1 MKPHTK
7 RYFVW
12 LPLWIA
18 LGVVA
23 GIVIGNMFSIFN
35 PVIQT
40 NVFRGGN
47 KLDAVIQFVN
57 DTYVDSVNTQ
67 ELIERTIPTFVS
79 ELDPHSTYIS
89 AEDMALTG
97 DDLEGHFGGIGVQ
110 FVLRNDTVMV
120 VNVIPGGPS
129 QAAGIR
135 PGDRIVYVNDS
146 VYTGKSMT
154 NDKVMRGLRGQKGT
168 DVKLGIKRFNS
179 PDIVDI
185 LVQRGDIPVNTV
197 DVSYSPAEKIGYIK
211 INKFGS
217 TTYQEFIAAISK
229 LKSQGDTSFILD
241 LRQNTGG
248 YMNAAIDMINEFLER
263 GQLIVY
269 TEGRAFPRENA
280 LANGSGSL
288 KKDQLIVL
296 IDEGSASASEIF
308 AGAIQDHDRGLVIG
322 RRSFGKGLVQNQQK
336 FRDGSALRLTIAR
349 YYTPSGR
356 SIQKPY
362 ELGKSGDYN
371 KDLVNRFLR
380 GEFYSQD
387 SIKQDHEHIYHTAGG
402 RPVYGNGGIMPDIF
416 IPRDTTGVNSYYITV
431 ANEGLIYEA
440 AFSYTDQNREKL
452 EEFKTWQEL
461 DNYLSRQPLVA
472 NLVNL
477 ANSKGVRY
485 RPHLVNESAKLIMTQ
500 LKAQII
506 RNIFDDDGFFP
517 VILEDD
523 IVLKKAIEL
532 LQQNKA
538 YPDIIRAEGYTSS
551 LQSNN
556 TVSYDRN
563 LKGIFRE
570 YLIDDSYYA

>member
-1 MKPHTK
+1 MKPHIK

-18 LGVVA
+18 LGVVV
-23 GIVIGNMFSIFN
+23 GIVIGNMYSIFN
-35 PVIQT
+35 PVSQT

-57 DTYVDSVNTQ
+57 DSYVDSVNTQ
-67 ELIERTIPTFVS
+67 ELIEKTIPTFIS

-97 DDLEGHFGGIGVQ
+97 DDLEGHFSGIGVQ

-120 VNVIPGGPS
+120 VSVIPGGPS
-129 QAAGIR
+129 QASGIR
-135 PGDRIVYVNDS
+135 PGDRIVFVNDS
-146 VYTGKSMT
+146 VYTGKGMT
-154 NDKVMRGLRGQKGT
+154 NDKVMRGLRGAKGT
-168 DVKLGIKRFNS
+168 DVKLGIKRFSS
-179 PDIVDI
+179 PEIIDIMVK
-185 LVQRGDIPVNTV
+185 RGDIPVNTV

-217 TTYQEFIAAISK
+217 TTYQEFIGAISK
-229 LKSQGDTSFILD
+229 LKSQGDDSFIID

-248 YMNAAIDMINEFLER
+248 YLNAAIEMVNEFLER

-269 TEGRAFPRENA
+269 TEGRAFPRDDA
-280 LANGSGSL
+280 YANGKGAS
-288 KKDQLIVL
+288 KRDQLIVL
-296 IDEGSASASEIF
+296 IDEGSASASEVF
-308 AGAIQDHDRGLVIG
+308 SGAIQDHDRGLILG

-371 KDLVNRFLR
+371 QDLMNRYLR

-387 SIKQDHEHIYHTAGG
+387 SIKQDQELFHTLGG
-402 RPVYGNGGIMPDIF
+402 RPVHGQGGIMPDIF
-416 IPRDTTGVNSYYITV
+416 IPRDTTGLNSYYITV
-431 ANEGLIYEA
+431 ANEGLIYES
-440 AFSYTDQNREKL
+440 AFLYTDQNRERL
-452 EEFKTWQEL
+452 EEFKTWEEL

-472 NLVNL
+472 NLVSL

-485 RPHLVNESAKLIMTQ
+485 RPHLVYEAAALMMTQ
-500 LKAQII
+500 LKANIV
-506 RNIFDDDGFFP
+506 RNIFDDEGFYP
-517 VILEDD
+517 VILKDD
-523 IVLKKAIEL
+523 IVLKRAVEL
-532 LQQNKA
+532 LQEKKA
-538 YPDIIRAEGYTSS
+538 YPDVIKSEGYKSPLS
-551 LQSNN
+551 MVN
-556 TVSYDRN
+556 TRSFN
-563 LKGIFRE
+563 EKFMKLPLFE
-570 YLIDDSYYA
+570 DSYYA